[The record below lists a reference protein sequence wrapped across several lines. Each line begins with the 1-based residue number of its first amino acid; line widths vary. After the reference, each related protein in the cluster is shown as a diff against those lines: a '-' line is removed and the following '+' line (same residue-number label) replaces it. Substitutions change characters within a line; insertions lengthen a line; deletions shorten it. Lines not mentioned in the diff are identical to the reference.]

1 MPNAALK
8 PIISR
13 NIKSMI
19 YDGLVIP
26 NILGYANVH
35 AFTTTNFKRRMGI
48 MAICIVDYSCG
59 FAFTNTTEV

>member
-1 MPNAALK
+1 MLMPTAALN

-19 YDGLVIP
+19 YDGFVIP
-26 NILGYANVH
+26 NILVYANVH

-48 MAICIVDYSCG
+48 MTIIDYSFG
-59 FAFTNTTEV
+59 FSLTNTTEV

>member
-1 MPNAALK
+1 MRNAALK
-8 PIISR
+8 AIIRRSF
-13 NIKSMI
+13 KSMI
-19 YDGLVIP
+19 YEGFVIP
-26 NILGYANVH
+26 NILGYANVN